1 MRRFCLLT
9 AALLSLWAQGHAATC
24 TPISATLCVGVDD
37 YADVWINGTCV
48 ATCAGTDFAYVDGS
62 TSTPVPCVSVNPSIL
77 DPSGV
82 NYVAVRVRNTNPT
95 EMWGTWALDIQ
106 CADGDHSY
114 ITSNAPFQFY
124 HDGTGTNPPAVDGA
138 GKNWYDPAYSLSSSW
153 GSPSVVTGSVYGKRA
168 VDPATGQ
175 PLPPM
180 SWDANGDGPGN
191 DIMYFR
197 QGFGLTPAPTPVPPV
212 LSLSVIQPTC
222 NADSGQSFSATLRV
236 CNSGGN
242 LTQTA
247 TVTLDR
253 GSKLSFCGPYSPTG
267 YTITQSGT
275 QTILSIPFTAASSCV
290 DYPICLVDYY
300 VGPSDVGSVQ
310 QMTGSLVYPGGSD
323 SGGASVVL
331 GPSCVVLSPT
341 ITRTFTETPVALPT
355 DTISP
360 TFTAT
365 PSVSPP
371 AATLTATPTF
381 SGTPSASP
389 TQSPG
394 PSSTSTPT
402 PSITSSFTPA
412 PTAPPPTATPEP
424 LLLTPKYPNPSPA
437 HDSVY
442 LPYVLTTAANVDIR
456 IYDVSGELVLDLGPI
471 FQQAGP
477 NERRWDLQ
485 NRAGTQ
491 VASGI
496 YLCRIIANAPDGESD
511 EVWEKAA
518 VTR

>member
-1 MRRFCLLT
+1 MRRLCLLT
-9 AALLSLWAQGHAATC
+9 VALLGLWAQGHAATC
-24 TPISATLCVGVDD
+24 TPVSATLCVGADD
-37 YADVWINGTCV
+37 YADVWINGVCV

-62 TSTPVPCVSVNPSIL
+62 SSNPVPCVSVDPAIL

-114 ITSNAPFQFY
+114 ITSSAPFQFY
-124 HDGTGTNPPAVDGA
+124 HDGTGTTPPAVDGA
-138 GKNWYDPAYSLSSSW
+138 GKNWYDPAYSLSGSW
-153 GSPSVVTGSVYGKRA
+153 GSPSVVTGSVFGKRA

-175 PLPPM
+175 PLSPM
-180 SWDANGDGPGN
+180 SWDANGDGPGS

-197 QGFGLTPAPTPVPPV
+197 QGFGLTPAPTPVPPN
-212 LSLSVIQPTC
+212 LSLSVSQPTC
-222 NADSGQSFSATLRV
+222 NINDGQNATV
-236 CNSGGN
+236 TMTICNSGGP

-247 TVTLDR
+247 TLTLDR
-253 GSKLSFCGPYSPTG
+253 GAKLSFNGPYSGYTG
-267 YTITQSGT
+267 YTYSQSGT
-275 QTILSIPFTAASSCV
+275 QTIYSIPFTGGTSCV
-290 DYPICLVDYY
+290 SYTMYVVDYY
-300 VGPSDVGSVQ
+300 VGGDAG
-310 QMTGSLVYPGGSD
+310 LVVSMPVTLSYPGGGD

-331 GPSCVVLSPT
+331 GPSCTVLSPT
-341 ITRTFTETPVALPT
+341 ITRTFTQTPVALPT

-360 TFTAT
+360 TFSAT

-371 AATLTATPTF
+371 AATLTASPTP

-389 TQSPG
+389 TPSPG
-394 PSSTSTPT
+394 PSGTFTPT
-402 PSITSSFTPA
+402 PSVTPSFTPA

-442 LPYVLTTAANVDIR
+442 LPYVLTTAAEVDVR
-456 IYDVSGELVLDLGPI
+456 IYDVSGELIMDLGPI
-471 FQQAGP
+471 FQAAGN

-485 NRAGTQ
+485 NKAGTQ

-496 YLCRIIANAPDGESD
+496 YLCRIIATAPDGESD
-511 EVWEKAA
+511 QVWEKAA